1 MTDTAVGPPG
11 VPPAARRRRRP
22 LTFGRVTFFLVFLG
36 LPLAIYATLVLKPFT
51 EAFYYSLTDWRG
63 FSPEMNFVGLD
74 NYVRIFSDDT
84 FRRSMR
90 NNAIL
95 VVVVPF
101 VTIVLSLALAS
112 VLTVSGRSSGEI
124 TGLRGSSFYRVISFF
139 PYAVP
144 AIIVG
149 LIFGMV
155 YNPRGGLLN
164 GLLTSL
170 GLDAFDSFP
179 WLGDTRT
186 AMAAVIF
193 VMVWAGVGFYMILF
207 VAAIKGVDKEV
218 YEAARLDGAGRFRTA
233 TRITIPLIRENVQ
246 TAYIYLGIGALDAF
260 VFMQAMVANGGPDNS
275 TLVMTQTLFRTAFT
289 QNKWGEASA
298 MGVVLA
304 LITLAFSALVFVLNR
319 LTGGDKEGSQR

>member
-11 VPPAARRRRRP
+11 VPPAGRRRRRP